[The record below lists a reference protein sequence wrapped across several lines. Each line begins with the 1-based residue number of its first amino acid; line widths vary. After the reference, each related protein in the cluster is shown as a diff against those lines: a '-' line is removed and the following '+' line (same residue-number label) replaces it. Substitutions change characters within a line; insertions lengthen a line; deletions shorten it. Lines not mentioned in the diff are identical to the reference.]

1 MHPPADE
8 EETSRLPLRAR
19 HNFEEEEKFIRGGE
33 AGGSVLLSDTSSV
46 DKNPFEV
53 CKDSPKLFQP
63 FDENGGGLP
72 SSSFNEEENEIK
84 ML

>member
-19 HNFEEEEKFIRGGE
+19 HNLDEGEEEKSLRGRE
-33 AGGSVLLSDTSSV
+33 TGGSVLLSDTSSV

-72 SSSFNEEENEIK
+72 SFNEEENEIT